1 MEKTAEQVN
10 TRPVNS
16 RETNLF
22 CPASA
27 GEVTS
32 LCSRAGP
39 QQWIFMPTLADRNIF
54 SVMHDSGNGD
64 NRRCKEATLMA
75 HFYCQYFIVK
85 GAQCFTQDGNKE
97 GVDEVMK
104 E

>member
-39 QQWIFMPTLADRNIF
+39 QQWIFMPTLAD
-54 SVMHDSGNGD
+54 
-64 NRRCKEATLMA
+64 
-75 HFYCQYFIVK
+75 
-85 GAQCFTQDGNKE
+85 
-97 GVDEVMK
+97 
-104 E
+104 